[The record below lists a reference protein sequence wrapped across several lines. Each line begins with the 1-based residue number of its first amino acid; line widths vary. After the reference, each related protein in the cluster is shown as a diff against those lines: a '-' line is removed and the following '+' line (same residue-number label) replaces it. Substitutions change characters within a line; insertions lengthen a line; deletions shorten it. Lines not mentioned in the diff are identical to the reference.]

1 MLLSANGLIILT
13 PRELRLAS
21 LCEPIVTF
29 ILFEFSNLL
38 VVIALKLEASPVF
51 ALKIVTE
58 FSLCAE
64 A

>member
-1 MLLSANGLIILT
+1 MLT

-29 ILFEFSNLL
+29 ISFEFCNLL
-38 VVIALKLEASPVF
+38 VAIAFKLEASPVF

-58 FSLCAE
+58 FSLSAE